1 MRNVTLLLLA
11 ALCCALWARG
21 AGAKQFH
28 AYVRQPAQVPPN
40 VTNAMSGASVESF
53 DEGDAGALY
62 VFDAASAHAVH
73 DMLAEWYGVQPNQ
86 TVEQRTRSVTE
97 LGGAQFFVAEV
108 RTVSA
113 RYAAQSWGLDRVDQ
127 RARPLDGQY
136 SPETGND
143 GTGVTAW
150 VVDTGIDATHIE
162 FVGPGATVRAQNVYA
177 AYSPSY
183 DCDGHGTHVA
193 GTIGGL
199 NYGIARNVQLRG
211 IKVLNCAGSGTTYTV
226 AQGLLYVL
234 AHLTGADVVNLSL
247 GYGARDSAI
256 EAIIVDLMAA
266 RVVVVAA
273 AGNTAND
280 ACGHFPS
287 AQVGVISVA
296 STDSIDQRSS
306 FSNFGPCVNLFAPG
320 SLITSAR
327 MGGGSIVMS
336 GTSMATPHVAG
347 AAALILQ
354 NNLLYTTSQTWAA
367 ILARATVG
375 VITNEMGSPDL
386 LLYVR
391 DPPAPGSASVTP
403 TQTRA
408 PASATP
414 TRTRAPQA
422 SPSRTP
428 TRTRAPATPSR
439 TGTKAPRPPTPSRT
453 GTKAPRPPTPSRT
466 GTKAPRP
473 PTPSRT
479 GTKAPRPPTPSRT
492 PSRTKRPRSRSDAP
506 SSTGSVDS
514 GTGPFSWSALC
525 VLVVVA
531 LAAFA

>member
-1 MRNVTLLLLA
+1 
-11 ALCCALWARG
+11 
-21 AGAKQFH
+21 
-28 AYVRQPAQVPPN
+28 
-40 VTNAMSGASVESF
+40 
-53 DEGDAGALY
+53 
-62 VFDAASAHAVH
+62 
-73 DMLAEWYGVQPNQ
+73 
-86 TVEQRTRSVTE
+86 
-97 LGGAQFFVAEV
+97 
-108 RTVSA
+108 
-113 RYAAQSWGLDRVDQ
+113 
-127 RARPLDGQY
+127 
-136 SPETGND
+136 
-143 GTGVTAW
+143 
-150 VVDTGIDATHIE
+150 
-162 FVGPGATVRAQNVYA
+162 
-177 AYSPSY
+177 
-183 DCDGHGTHVA
+183 
-193 GTIGGL
+193 
-199 NYGIARNVQLRG
+199 
-211 IKVLNCAGSGTTYTV
+211 V

-256 EAIIVDLMAA
+256 EAIINDLMAA

-280 ACGHFPS
+280 ACTHFPS

-336 GTSMATPHVAG
+336 GTSMATPHVVG

-367 ILARATVG
+367 ILARATTG
-375 VITNEMGSPDL
+375 VVVNEAGSPDL

-391 DPPAPGSASVTP
+391 DPPAPASASATP
-403 TQTRA
+403 A
-408 PASATP
+408 PSATP

-422 SPSRTP
+422 SPSQ
-428 TRTRAPATPSR
+428 
-439 TGTKAPRPPTPSRT
+439 
-453 GTKAPRPPTPSRT
+453 T

-492 PSRTKRPRSRSDAP
+492 PTRTRRPRSRSDAP

-514 GTGPFSWSALC
+514 GAGPFSLC
-525 VLVVVA
+525 MLCTAVATA
-531 LAAFA
+531 LALFA